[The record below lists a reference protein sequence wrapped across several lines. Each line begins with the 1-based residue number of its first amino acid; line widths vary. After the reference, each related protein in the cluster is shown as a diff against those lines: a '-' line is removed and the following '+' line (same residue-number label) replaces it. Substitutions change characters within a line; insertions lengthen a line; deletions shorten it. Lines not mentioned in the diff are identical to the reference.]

1 MTAIPITSKGRSL
14 CGFVTQTNSVN
25 TNKVRNIGWK
35 DSGVADKMSEIWEKN
50 WGAGARATYTPRII
64 TPPHFEK
71 KQKEVCLAVRDCVS
85 YENNY
90 TEEAFTLTEMSQN
103 LRWVFKNVAENF
115 GLHLFVCPFETF
127 FRHWLPVWQE
137 YGNITILLQQQ

>member
-1 MTAIPITSKGRSL
+1 MTAIPITSKGRAL

-71 KQKEVCLAVRDCVS
+71 NKKKFASLWEI
-85 YENNY
+85 
-90 TEEAFTLTEMSQN
+90 
-103 LRWVFKNVAENF
+103 
-115 GLHLFVCPFETF
+115 LFPMRTIMPKKL
-127 FRHWLPVWQE
+127 LP
-137 YGNITILLQQQ
+137 